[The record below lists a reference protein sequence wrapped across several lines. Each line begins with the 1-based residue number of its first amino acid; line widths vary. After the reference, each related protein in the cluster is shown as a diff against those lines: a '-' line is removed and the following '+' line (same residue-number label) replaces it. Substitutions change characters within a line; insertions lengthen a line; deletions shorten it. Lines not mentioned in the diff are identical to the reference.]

1 MAQQEQPQ
9 PTHGAAMRRAL
20 LQRLPALE
28 HRSEAAL
35 AALELD
41 QDSDLRSVIELEVDA
56 FLAPLAATTRGGRR

>member
-1 MAQQEQPQ
+1 MAQQDP

-20 LQRLPALE
+20 LEQLPALE

-41 QDSDLRSVIELEVDA
+41 QDSDLRSAIELDVDA